1 MVNLSVK
8 VNNLNTLNMKNP
20 IFYSIFK
27 PYFLISLALMLFL
40 LRGSAQTSTAE
51 PYDILINEFMPDP
64 TPKIGLPESEY
75 IELHNRSNKS
85 INLKGFK
92 IVNGTVSSTELPDF
106 LLKPKSFIIVYAKK
120 STVNFSAF
128 SDTIQ
133 LTKLP
138 TLSNPGDIFYLK
150 SPQDIIIDAASY
162 DLSFYQNSKKAD
174 GGWSLERIN
183 INAPCST
190 NNWIASNNLSG
201 GTPGQKNSVYQDL
214 MDKVPAQVL
223 SSYTI
228 DSDSIVL
235 NFDKSLH
242 RITAIQTAQYQF
254 DNNLSIGSIKI
265 LDTLFNNSL
274 QINLTPNL
282 KPKTLYKLT
291 IKTSLKDCQGIPLSK
306 NDTVKIQLPEK
317 ALRNDLIINE
327 LLMNPEVG
335 GSRFVE
341 IYNRSEKVIDIF
353 DLKIANL
360 FDTMKTD
367 VKSITS
373 HYSLFPKSYVA
384 LTESPLY
391 IQNRYKADMYK
402 KAILKNRIPTWGD
415 AFGNTTIYRFEGTK
429 QVVIDSFNYNKSF
442 HNPLLSNT
450 EGVSLERINPNDSTN
465 SAANWHSAAS
475 SVLYATPAYQ
485 NSQINVTPSVL
496 SNNQE
501 IFTLFNKTFSP
512 NDDGFQDYLS
522 MHYSIDKKGYLANIT
537 IFDTEGRLVKRLTIN
552 ELLSTEG
559 QIKWDGETEE
569 KLVAAVG
576 TYIIYIELIDLD
588 GGVKKIK
595 KLCVLAD
602 KF

>member
-1 MVNLSVK
+1 MSAK

-27 PYFLISLALMLFL
+27 LYFLISLALTLFL
-40 LRGSAQTSTAE
+40 LRGSAQNQTVQ

-64 TPKIGLPESEY
+64 LPKIGLPESEY
-75 IELHNRSNKS
+75 VELYNRSNKT
-85 INLKGFK
+85 INLNGFK
-92 IVNGTVSSTELPDF
+92 IVNGTVSSTELPNF
-106 LLKPKSFIIVYAKK
+106 ELKPNKYVIVYARKA
-120 STVNFSAF
+120 SANFSAF
-128 SDTIQ
+128 GDTIP

-190 NNWIASNNLSG
+190 NHWIASNNLSG

-214 MDKVPAQVL
+214 VDKTPPQVL
-223 SSYTI
+223 SAYPKDDNTI
-228 DSDSIVL
+228 IL
-235 NFDKSLH
+235 NFDKSLD
-242 RITAIQTAQYQF
+242 RITAIQTAQYQI
-254 DNNLSIGSIKI
+254 DNNMTISTVKI
-265 LDTLFNNSL
+265 AEPLFDIVEMTVKTIL
-274 QINLTPNL
+274 Q
-282 KPKTLYKLT
+282 KKTLYKLLL
-291 IKTSLKDCQGIPLSK
+291 KTTLKDCQGNPLSK
-306 NDTVKIQLPEK
+306 VDTIKIQLPEK

-327 LLMNPEVG
+327 LLINPEVG

-360 FDTMKTD
+360 HDVMKTD
-367 VKSITS
+367 VKNITS
-373 HYSLFPKSYVA
+373 HYSLFPKNYVA

-391 IQNRYKADMYK
+391 IQNRYKAVMYK
-402 KAILKNRIPTWGD
+402 KSIVKNRLPTWSD
-415 AFGNTTIYRFEGTK
+415 AIGNATLYGVDGSKTLI
-429 QVVIDSFNYNKSF
+429 IDSFNYNKNF
-442 HNPLLSNT
+442 HNPLLANT

-465 SAANWHSAAS
+465 NAANWHSAAA

-485 NSQINVTPSVL
+485 NSQMNTTPSVS

-501 IFTLFNKTFSP
+501 IFTLPNKTFSP
-512 NDDGFQDYLS
+512 NDDGFQDYLL
-522 MHYSIDKKGYLANIT
+522 MHYSTDKKGYFVNIL
-537 IFDTEGRLVKRLTIN
+537 IYDIEGRLVKRLTIN

-569 KLVAAVG
+569 KLVAPVG
-576 TYIIYIELIDLD
+576 TYIIYIELIDPD

-602 KF
+602 QF